1 MISLSMLQTMNGGAD
16 PDSTLLQKI
25 SAGDSQALD
34 ELYTRHGPGLLGFLV
49 ARLSDRELAEEVLQ
63 DVMLA
68 VWNNAGSFRG
78 ESSVRTWLLVIAR
91 NRAINVRR
99 RQAPEIV
106 SISDDFDLPSSDTGP
121 FEAVSRQFTYSAVRD
136 ALQYLAP
143 EHREILTL
151 FFFHELSG
159 PEIAQVLDISAG
171 TVKSRLHRAKEALRR
186 ILVLRELSDA

>member
-1 MISLSMLQTMNGGAD
+1 MSLLSVIPQQVNSGD
-16 PDSTLLQKI
+16 PDRALLQAIKN
-25 SAGDSQALD
+25 GDSRALD
-34 ELYTRHGPGLLGFLV
+34 ELYARHGPAILSFLI
-49 ARLSDRELAEEVLQ
+49 ARLSERELAEEVLQ

-91 NRAINVRR
+91 NRAINARR
-99 RQAPEIV
+99 RHTPQI
-106 SISDDFDLPSSDTGP
+106 IGMSDDFEMQSPDTGP
-121 FEAVSRQFTYSAVRD
+121 FEAVAKQFKRTAVRD
-136 ALQYLAP
+136 ALQHLPP

-159 PEIAQVLDISAG
+159 PEIAEVLEINVG

-186 ILVLRELSDA
+186 ILVLREVTDA